1 MTSEIEKIIKDIDL
15 AMRKEKIILTK
26 EDKSRLRLCLKEK
39 KDIQN
44 EIQEIIIKHSFNEDY
59 VLYRKIIDKT
69 SDPRSVILSSS
80 VFCV

>member
-1 MTSEIEKIIKDIDL
+1 MASEIDKTIKNIDL